1 MSPRMDR
8 HDLSPCLAHTHDH
21 VAGRPLLQPS
31 SSNAVR
37 PVEHARSRQVAAAGG
52 VASFGRS
59 AVTIADRTRWTARAW
74 RSSWPP
80 AAPVT
85 TDEGSAGDHEQ
96 RDAVRDP
103 VRRLSTSDELV
114 DHLVG
119 ELEAQD
125 GLQFLAGTPTPT
137 GPHVHTRRTTLPPPG
152 ILLIGIDDRG
162 ARRRQRQQLAE
173 LAPPSLWTAMKVQP
187 ERKTRPTSSRRASA
201 LRPNR

>member
-1 MSPRMDR
+1 MDPGDSR
-8 HDLSPCLAHTHDH
+8 TEGTGWKVTPTRRSTSTLTSTRD
-21 VAGRPLLQPS
+21 
-31 SSNAVR
+31 NAR
-37 PVEHARSRQVAAAGG
+37 TRQVAAAGG

-59 AVTIADRTRWTARAW
+59 AVTIADQTGWTARAW
-74 RSSWPP
+74 RSSWSP

-85 TDEGSAGDHEQ
+85 TDEESAEDHEQ

-125 GLQFLAGTPTPT
+125 GLQFLAGTRTPT

-152 ILLIGIDDRG
+152 ILLIGINDRG

-173 LAPPSLWTAMKVQP
+173 LAPPPSLWTAMKVQP